1 MGKDKGRLTSGGG
14 TPALPSRPV
23 THGWKQE
30 LNEGVRARK
39 HNKYQSSFI
48 SY

>member
-23 THGWKQE
+23 TWLEMGTK
-30 LNEGVRARK
+30 
-39 HNKYQSSFI
+39 
-48 SY
+48 